1 MNTLK
6 SRLFRT
12 CPKSGRI
19 VGVRQPEGWA
29 RLWFPLIGLAAAIWF
44 ALRVLPKPSRAAYPC
59 QRVAMPLASGFVL
72 WLAGIGGASLALGGA
87 RRSFRQARWLSG
99 GLAVLVA
106 LVGVGWAVLSFQQAS
121 LASALPAQVEY
132 TPHPANQP
140 IGVAK
145 GLAPGRVVWAHQP
158 SVTVWNGTTTAA
170 GQRWYDL
177 VSQPKANDLME
188 WALTGYAG
196 ASTTSAAWNTIFQSF
211 NGGPGYQPGE
221 KVFIKVNLT
230 TSYSDGCADANYNW
244 TITCLGGGSPTGW
257 TYIGNSPQMMIAL
270 LDQLVNV
277 VGVAQTNIT
286 IGDSSGLWVNELYN
300 PVHNAFPNL
309 RFMDARGTLGRTK
322 ASRSNVPLYWS
333 TSEANGKSQD
343 YILQP
348 IVDAKYVINL
358 AILKAHER
366 NGITVTAKNHYG
378 SLSGGN
384 GSNERK
390 PPTTGYY
397 NIHLRLPLETD
408 PGAYVNRALMGQY
421 RPLVDLNGHAQMG
434 GKTLLYLVDAIYG
447 GKGWAGVPAKWAMA
461 PFNNNWPG
469 SLFLSMDQVAIDSV
483 GFDFLSQQWPDLALG
498 NEGVQDYLHEMALA
512 NNPPS
517 GTFYDPERDGTR
529 LASQGVHEHWNNPTD
544 KQYSRNLGTGNGI
557 ELVQVRRAA
566 ACGLQSVLFVSETRP
581 ATAADQ
587 ALVDRLTTAGYSVLV
602 RNQSETSALEALG
615 KDLVII
621 SDSVTSTNVN
631 TKFRDVMIPVIN
643 WEPSL
648 FDDMMM
654 TGVTSGT
661 HYGDLASQTQLNIVD
676 ASHPLAAGLAAGLRT
691 TTASPQLYFWGVPSA
706 NASVAAT
713 LNGYPTRAAVFGY
726 EAGVNMVGMKAPA
739 RRVGF
744 FNGSASVFT
753 ADGWALYDAAVQWA
767 LQCGSVGSF
776 SLVNADTGA
785 VVQALNNGDTLE
797 LTTLPANLA
806 IRANVAPAVIGS
818 VLFTFDGQRAIDNT
832 PAYQFSGVPLEWTP
846 GVGAH
851 TLSAQPFSQADA
863 RGVASQA
870 LSVNFTVTN
879 TPLAVTLASFTA
891 QQQGD
896 AVQVRWETVSEIDN
910 AGFNLYRSTSS
921 DAPGSRLNETLI
933 PSQNPGSPAGSVY
946 AWEDRGLDP
955 GVAYFYRLEA
965 VDAHGVSAWNG
976 PVSAIFSAPTA
987 VTLRDLHAGAGDAS
1001 GSPAWLALL
1010 AMPAALAAG
1019 VLLLVR
1025 RRPA

>member
-1 MNTLK
+1 MNSLK

-12 CPKSGRI
+12 CPKSGKI

-29 RLWFPLIGLAAAIWF
+29 RLFFPLIGLV
-44 ALRVLPKPSRAAYPC
+44 ALAWVLMRVLPKPSRAAYPC

-72 WLAGIGGASLALGGA
+72 WLAGVTGASLAFRRA
-87 RRSFRQARWLSG
+87 RGNFRQARWLSG

-106 LVGVGWAVLSFQQAS
+106 LIGVGWAVHSSQQAS
-121 LASALPAQVEY
+121 LASTLPAQVEY

-145 GLAPGRVVWAHQP
+145 GLAPGRVAWAYQP
-158 SVTVWNGTTTAA
+158 SATVWNGSTTAV

-177 VSQPKANDLME
+177 VSQPKANELME

-196 ASTTSAAWNTIFQSF
+196 TATPASAWNAIFQSF
-211 NGGPGYQPGE
+211 NGGPGYQAGE

-230 TSYSDGCADANYNW
+230 TSYSNGCADSSYNW
-244 TITCLGGGSPTGW
+244 TITCLGGGATTGW
-257 TYIGNSPQMMIAL
+257 TYIGNSPQLMIAL

-277 VGVAQTNIT
+277 VGVAQSDIT

-300 PVHNAFPNL
+300 PVHNAFPNVVY
-309 RFMDARGTLGRTK
+309 MDARGGLGRTK
-322 ASRSNVPLYWS
+322 TSRSTVPLYWS

-348 IVDAKYVINL
+348 IVDAHYVIDL
-358 AILKAHER
+358 AVLKVHER
-366 NGITVTAKNHYG
+366 NGITITAKNHFG

-384 GSNERK
+384 GANERK
-390 PPTTGYY
+390 PPTTNYY

-434 GKTLLYLVDAIYG
+434 GKTLLYLVDAMYG
-447 GKGWAGVPAKWAMA
+447 GWGWAGVPGKWAMA
-461 PFNNNWPG
+461 PFNGQWPA
-469 SLFLSMDQVAIDSV
+469 SFFLSMDQVAIDSV
-483 GFDFLSQQWPDLALG
+483 GFDFLSQQWPDLALA

-517 GTFYDPERDGTR
+517 GTFYDPELDGTR
-529 LASQGVHEHWNNPTD
+529 LASQGVHEHWNNPID
-544 KQYSRNLGTGNGI
+544 KQYSRNLGTGDGI
-557 ELVQVRRAA
+557 ELVQVRRAE
-566 ACGLQSVLFVSETRP
+566 ACGLQSVLFVSATRP

-587 ALVDRLTTAGYSVLV
+587 ALVARLTTAGYSVLV
-602 RNQSETSALEALG
+602 RNQTETSALEALG

-654 TGVTSGT
+654 TGATLGT
-661 HYGDLASQTQLNIVD
+661 HYGDLANQTQLNLVD

-691 TTASPQLYFWGVPSA
+691 TSASPQLYFWAVPSA
-706 NASVAAT
+706 NASVVAT

-726 EAGVNMVGMKAPA
+726 EEGADMVGMKAPA

-744 FNGSASVFT
+744 FNGAASAFT

-767 LQCGSVGSF
+767 LQCGSVGGF
-776 SLVNADTGA
+776 SVVNADTGA
-785 VVQALNNGDTLE
+785 VVQTLNNGDNLE

-806 IRANVAPAVIGS
+806 IRANVAPAVTGS
-818 VLFTFDGQRAIDNT
+818 VQFTFDGQKAIDNS

-846 GVGAH
+846 AVGAH
-851 TLSAQPFSQADA
+851 TLDAQPFSQANA
-863 RGVASQA
+863 RGVAGQA
-870 LSVNFTVTN
+870 LTVNFTVTN
-879 TPLAVTLASFTA
+879 TPLAATMASFAATA
-891 QQQGD
+891 AGD
-896 AVQVRWETVSEIDN
+896 RVLVSWETVSEIDS
-910 AGFNLYRSTSS
+910 AGFNLYRATAEAGPRELLAFVPSA
-921 DAPGSRLNETLI
+921 APGSGQGAAY
-933 PSQNPGSPAGSVY
+933 SYSDAAVAAGQT
-946 AWEDRGLDP
+946 AW
-955 GVAYFYRLEA
+955 YWLEA
-965 VDAHGVSAWNG
+965 VDLAGTSAWHG
-976 PVSAIFSAPTA
+976 PVSATVLAPTA
-987 VTLRDLHAGAGDAS
+987 VQLAALSAGSATAG
-1001 GSPAWLALL
+1001 GPALL
-1010 AMPAALAAG
+1010 WIAALAALAA
-1019 VLLLVR
+1019 LLALASAGAR
-1025 RRPA
+1025 ARQR